1 MLLQQLPVAT
11 AALGPETLSDGRTS
25 VPVCLAPPALLRHSS
40 QLLPLSDRT
49 PAHSCSAAVAPAAV
63 VAAEER
69 EHTFVPARIV
79 LADTYRSSVA
89 VAVAAVAVGN
99 PVGPAMCTDSRG
111 CPLPRWTAGPDA
123 AVVAAVAVVEE
134 LPNICALQSRLAVAA
149 VDTSAVV
156 ASVVP
161 VESASLDELVSPV
174 ASVSQAASVFPA
186 AAAALAP

>member
-1 MLLQQLPVAT
+1 M
-11 AALGPETLSDGRTS
+11 
-25 VPVCLAPPALLRHSS
+25 
-40 QLLPLSDRT
+40 PLSDRT
-49 PAHSCSAAVAPAAV
+49 PAHSCSAAAAAAPAAV

-123 AVVAAVAVVEE
+123 AVVAAVAVAEE
-134 LPNICALQSRLAVAA
+134 LLNIYALPTRLAVAVA
-149 VDTSAVV
+149 VGTSAVV